1 MGLTCP
7 VTIVRQV
14 AGNGKIRVAGIGG
27 FHCFFQA
34 AALVVLF
41 GFSVLRLLA
50 YLEYTDQ
57 PPVPILTKPLR
68 AGHTKSKEAQ

>member
-1 MGLTCP
+1 MVVSTD
-7 VTIVRQV
+7 
-14 AGNGKIRVAGIGG
+14 
-27 FHCFFQA
+27 FFQA
-34 AALVVLF
+34 TALVVLF
-41 GFSVLRLLA
+41 GFSVLKLLA